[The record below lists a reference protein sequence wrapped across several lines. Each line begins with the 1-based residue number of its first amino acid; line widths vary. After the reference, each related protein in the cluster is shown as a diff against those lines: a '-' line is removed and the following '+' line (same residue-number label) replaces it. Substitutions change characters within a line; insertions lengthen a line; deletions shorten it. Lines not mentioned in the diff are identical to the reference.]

1 MHEKPKKAPIL
12 LLILVGAVFLGS
24 LVLVLLGLR
33 KPEQR
38 RVEIV
43 QNGQILRTIDL
54 THAKNEDIR
63 IEAPDGSYNIVRIR
77 DGEIWVEE
85 AGCPDQTCV
94 KMGKLRT
101 ESLPIVCLPN
111 KLVIRFAEE
120 GAQ

>member
-1 MHEKPKKAPIL
+1 MNEQPKKPPVVL
-12 LLILVGAVFLGS
+12 LVIVGVVFLAS

-38 RVEIV
+38 CVEIV
-43 QNGQILRTIDL
+43 QNGQILRTVNL
-54 THAKNEDIR
+54 THAKDEDIR
-63 IEAPDGSYNIVRIR
+63 IDAPDGSYNLVCIR
-77 DGEIWVEE
+77 DGEIWVED

-94 KMGKLRT
+94 KMGMLRA

-120 GAQ
+120 RAP